1 MRAIIAILFLGMLSA
16 CNCLKTDSDTTVIS
30 LKGKWNFQLDP
41 SDKGVGNKWFAK
53 KLEDEIL
60 LPSTTDVQQ
69 KGELNTKTE
78 YGRFT
83 RLYPYG
89 GPAWYQKEIEVPEN
103 WQGKQLLFFM
113 ELTKASSVWVDEH
126 YIGKEISLTAPH
138 IYNLS
143 KYLTPGRHLISVR
156 IDNKDN
162 PPVGWPHQISDQ
174 TQTNWNGILGRIELQ
189 VKDVVYIKDVQV
201 YPNVHEK
208 KADVKVKFNQ
218 KSSGKLTL
226 EADAWNTSEKHHVK
240 AREYDIETL
249 DNGECVISLPIGDN
263 MLLWDEF
270 NPALYKL
277 KVKYEG
283 KFNSEGVRDYKE
295 VDFGMRD
302 FTVNGTQF
310 QVNGKTVFL
319 RGKHESHVFPI
330 TGHVPMEVDEW
341 VRIFKIAKSYGMN
354 HYRYH
359 TCVPCE
365 AAFKAADIVGI
376 YLEPQL
382 PRWGQVG
389 DSKLKFTLQDVEMKK
404 DSSDASE
411 LVEYMLFEG
420 YKILETFG
428 NHASFC
434 MFSLGNELHGD
445 RQLMS
450 DMVSKFRAFDNR
462 HLYASGSNNFLWNP
476 KLSPGDDFWT
486 TTFSGGSY
494 SPGNYH
500 PNTKGL
506 DTRSSYPVHTEG
518 HINNIYPS
526 TTVTYEGGIKNV
538 PVPIIS
544 HENGQFQVYPN
555 FDEIEKFTGVVRA
568 KNYEA
573 YRDRLEKAG
582 MLDQARDFFRASGA
596 LAAICYRADV
606 ETAIRTKGFGG
617 YQMLDLQDFPGQGTA
632 LVGMLDVFMDSKG
645 IISPEKWREFSS
657 EVVPLLQMEKYT
669 WTNDEEFNGLVSLAN
684 YGADKI
690 NTQLKW
696 ELMNDSG
703 ELIAKGEIKANVPQ
717 GKVIDL
723 ESVRIDLS
731 EIPAPQKLEL
741 NLVVEGTQAK
751 NAYPIWLYPSK
762 VMVDTV
768 DNIIISNTLDD
779 KTVKIL
785 ENGADVLLFPDST
798 LLKNAI
804 EGAFQSDFWCY
815 PMFKKYS
822 PPGTL
827 GILCNPAHPIFN
839 DFPTDFHSNW
849 QWWPML
855 KHGKAMILDNT
866 PDYFRPIVQ
875 VVDNFER
882 NHKLGVVFECKVGR
896 GKLLVCS
903 AALQNQQQYPEAR
916 QLLYSIQKYMKSEE
930 FMPQHCLTLKQIEE
944 ILANKS

>member
-1 MRAIIAILFLGMLSA
+1 MRLIIIVVVIGLLSA
-16 CNCLKTDSDTTVIS
+16 CNFPTEDTGSKSIS

-41 SDKGVGNKWFAK
+41 SNEGINNKWFAK
-53 KLEDEIL
+53 KLDDEML

-69 KGELNTKTE
+69 KGKLNTKTE

-89 GPAWYQKEIEVPEN
+89 GPAWYQKEIEVPEDWSN
-103 WQGKQLLFFM
+103 KELLFFM

-138 IYNLS
+138 IYNLTD
-143 KYLTPGRHLISVR
+143 YLTPGKHRISVR
-156 IDNKDN
+156 IDNNDN

-189 VKDVVYIKDVQV
+189 VKDLIYIKDIQV
-201 YPNVHEK
+201 YPNIHEK
-208 KADVKVKFNQ
+208 KVEVKLKFN
-218 KSSGKLTL
+218 KKCSGKIVLK
-226 EADAWNTSEKHHVK
+226 AKAWNTPQNHNVK
-240 AREYDIETL
+240 AKEFEVKTGE
-249 DNGECVISLPIGDN
+249 NGECMVSLYIGDG
-263 MLLWDEF
+263 MQLWDEF

-277 KVKYEG
+277 KVKFTG
-283 KFNSEGVRDYKE
+283 KVNTDKVSDYKE

-302 FTVNGTQF
+302 FTVKGTQF

-330 TGHVPMEVDEW
+330 TGHVPMEVEEW
-341 VRIFKIAKSYGMN
+341 VRIFNIAKSYGMN

-434 MFSLGNELHGD
+434 MFSLGNELHGN

-450 DMVSKFRAFDNR
+450 DMVSKFRTFDNR

-476 KLSPGDDFWT
+476 KLSEGDDFWT

-518 HINNIYPS
+518 HINNKYPG
-526 TTVTYEGGIKNV
+526 TTVTYDGGMKNV

-568 KNYEA
+568 KNYEL

-582 MLDQARDFFRASGA
+582 MLDQAKDFFRASGA
-596 LAAICYRADV
+596 LAAICYRADI

-617 YQMLDLQDFPGQGTA
+617 YQMLDLQDFPGQETA

-645 IISPEKWREFSS
+645 IITPEKWREFSS
-657 EVVPLLQMEKYT
+657 EVVPLFQMEKYT
-669 WTNDEEFNGLVSLAN
+669 WITDEEFSGLVSLAN
-684 YGADKI
+684 YGSDAIDSD
-690 NTQLKW
+690 LRW
-696 ELMNDSG
+696 ELADHNG
-703 ELIAKGEIKANVPQ
+703 KTITKGDMKMDVPQ
-717 GKVIDL
+717 GKVVDL
-723 ESVRIDLS
+723 ESIKVDLS
-731 EIPAPQKLEL
+731 NIKAPQKLEL
-741 NLVVEGTQAK
+741 KLFVVGSEAR
-751 NAYPIWLYPSK
+751 NSYPVWVYPSN
-762 VMVDTV
+762 VMADPDINVTV
-768 DNIIISNTLDD
+768 SNTLDS
-779 KTVKIL
+779 KTIKTL
-785 ENGADVLLFPDST
+785 ESGGKVLLLPDST

-839 DFPTDFHSNW
+839 NFPTDFHSNW

-855 KHGKAMILDNT
+855 KNGKAMILDST
-866 PDYFRPIVQ
+866 PDNFSPIVQ

-882 NHKLGVVFECKVGR
+882 NHKLGIIFECKVEK

-903 AALQNQQQYPEAR
+903 GALQNQQQYPEAR
-916 QLLYSIQKYMKSEE
+916 QLLYSIKKYMMSKE
-930 FMPQHCLTLKQIEE
+930 FMPEVIFSLEE
-944 ILANKS
+944 IKMVLD